1 MMRICRL
8 PWRFFRRSGKLVLG
22 VGGMLL
28 WLSTG
33 QPQMAQSHDMHQH
46 HHPAPTKETGEE
58 ASLSK
63 MTIPDVV
70 LMNQDGEPV
79 HFYSDLVKG
88 KVVAINTIF
97 TTCTTICPPMGANF
111 AKLQRLMGDRAG
123 KDFALISIS
132 VDPATDTPQRLKAW
146 SEKFHAGP
154 GWTLLTGPKQ
164 EVDHLLKALK
174 VFTPDKWDHAPI
186 VLVGNDARG
195 EWTRAYGL
203 APPDKLA
210 EIMTDMMGSTTKK
223 SSSQEAGQK

>member
-1 MMRICRL
+1 
-8 PWRFFRRSGKLVLG
+8 
-22 VGGMLL
+22 
-28 WLSTG
+28 
-33 QPQMAQSHDMHQH
+33 
-46 HHPAPTKETGEE
+46 
-58 ASLSK
+58 
-63 MTIPDVV
+63 V